1 MKSIELYVRFWGD
14 ANTSNPVHTGESRGV
29 GEGGMF
35 CPQRQVAMAFLL
47 WGQEGALGIYRN
59 IQSIILQT
67 QFLHLYIRG

>member
-1 MKSIELYVRFWGD
+1 MQDKPAPQTPLTLAKAG
-14 ANTSNPVHTGESRGV
+14 GV